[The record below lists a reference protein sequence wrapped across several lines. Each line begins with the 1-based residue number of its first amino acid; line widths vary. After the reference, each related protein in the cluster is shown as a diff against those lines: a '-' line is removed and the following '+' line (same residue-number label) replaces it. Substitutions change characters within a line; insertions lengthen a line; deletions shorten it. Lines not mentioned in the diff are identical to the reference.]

1 MQEVNAFRI
10 SPFYMQ
16 EVNALPTAAASWHQ
30 VPARVIVW
38 PKQEATRG
46 EVWPRLSEPL
56 KNGPRESWGRAG
68 GHRPYCSCAVATSGQ
83 AADLT

>member
-1 MQEVNAFRI
+1 
-10 SPFYMQ
+10 MQ
-16 EVNALPTAAASWHQ
+16 EVNALATAAASWHQ

-38 PKQEATRG
+38 PKQEAARG

-56 KNGPRESWGRAG
+56 KNGPRETWGRAG

-83 AADLT
+83 APDLT